1 VDHVEK
7 GIEEMQ
13 QSPSESYLI
22 FSEMRDNKK
31 LNELL
36 PVIYRAGYDGRTL
49 IVNLPSGPMNSCP
62 FAKDCAASPV
72 PLDAEGNQLRRQDW
86 REAKSWKI
94 VNGPDQKFRCYAA
107 SLEVIF
113 KGLRDNTHHNLDLLQ
128 AARKA
133 GGRHGM
139 AALIERSLKRA
150 GAWDTKSVLR
160 LHSSGEFFTA
170 GYLDAWIDVAQR
182 TPSNRYYAYTKAVG
196 WAVARRDR
204 IPSNLAITV
213 SRGGTQDELISRF
226 NMKESIV
233 VGSEE
238 EAAALGLKVDHD
250 DSHAL
255 FGTESFALVIHGAGN
270 AKLKGTSI
278 QPTIELIAAD

>member
-1 VDHVEK
+1 MH
-7 GIEEMQ
+7 
-13 QSPSESYLI
+13 QSPEPVYLI
-22 FSEMRDNKK
+22 FSEMRDNEK
-31 LNELL
+31 LQQLL

-49 IVNLPSGPMNSCP
+49 ILNLPSGPENSCP
-62 FAKDCAASPV
+62 FAKDCAASAV
-72 PLDAEGNQLRRQDW
+72 PLDADGNQLPRREW

-94 VNGPDQKFRCYAA
+94 KNGEDQKFRCYAA
-107 SLEVIF
+107 SMEVVY
-113 KGLRDNTHHNLDLLQ
+113 KGLRTNTHINLDLLQ

-160 LHSSGEFFTA
+160 LHSNGEFFTA
-170 GYLDAWIDVAQR
+170 TYLDAWIDVAR
-182 TPSNRYYAYTKAVG
+182 ATPSNRYYAYTKAVG
-196 WAVARRDR
+196 WVVARRDR
-204 IPSNLAITV
+204 IPTNFNITV
-213 SRGGTQDELISRF
+213 SRGGTQDELITRF
-226 NMKESIV
+226 GLKESIV

-238 EAAALGLKVDHD
+238 EAVALGLEVDHD

-255 FGTESFALVIHGAGN
+255 FGMESFALVIHGVGN
-270 AKLKGTSI
+270 KKLEGTRM

>member
-1 VDHVEK
+1 
-7 GIEEMQ
+7 MN
-13 QSPSESYLI
+13 QSPVEGYLK
-22 FSEMRDNKK
+22 FSEMQANAK
-31 LNELL
+31 LRQLL
-36 PVIYRAGYDGRTL
+36 PVIHRAGYDGRTL
-49 IVNLPSGPMNSCP
+49 ILNLPSGPLNSCP

-72 PLDAEGNQLRRQDW
+72 PMDADGNILPRARW
-86 REAKSWKI
+86 REATNWKI
-94 VNGPDQKFRCYAA
+94 VNGEHQQFLCYAA

-113 KGLRDNTHHNLDLLQ
+113 KGLRENAHHNLDLLQ

-133 GGRHGM
+133 GGRSGM

-170 GYLDAWIDVAQR
+170 PYLDAWIDVAR
-182 TPSNRYYAYTKAVG
+182 ATPSNRMYAYTKAVG
-196 WAVARRDR
+196 WVVARRDR
-204 IPSNLAITV
+204 IPTNFNITV

-238 EAAALGLKVDHD
+238 EATALGLEIDHD

-255 FGTESFALVIHGAGN
+255 FGTESFALIVHGVSN
-270 AKLKGTSI
+270 KKLVGTRM

>member
-1 VDHVEK
+1 
-7 GIEEMQ
+7 MN
-13 QSPSESYLI
+13 QSPSTGYLK
-22 FSEMRDNKK
+22 FSEMTNNAK
-31 LNELL
+31 LKQLL
-36 PVIYRAGYDGRTL
+36 PVIERAGYDGRTL
-49 IVNLPSGPMNSCP
+49 ILNLPSGPLNSCP

-72 PLDAEGNQLRRQDW
+72 PMDADGNILPRTRW
-86 REAKSWKI
+86 REATNWKI
-94 VNGPDQKFRCYAA
+94 VNGEHQQFRCYAA

-113 KGLRDNTHHNLDLLQ
+113 KGLRENAHHNLDMLQ

-133 GGRHGM
+133 GGRWGM

-170 GYLDAWIDVAQR
+170 GYLDAWIDVAR
-182 TPSNRYYAYTKAVG
+182 ATPSNRYYAYTKAVG
-196 WAVARRDR
+196 WVVARRDR
-204 IPSNLAITV
+204 IPSNLNITM
-213 SRGGTQDELISRF
+213 SRGGTQDDLISRF
-226 NMKESIV
+226 GLKESVV

-238 EAAALGLKVDHD
+238 EAAALGLEVDHD

-255 FGTESFALVIHGAGN
+255 FGSESFALVIHGSGN
-270 AKLKGTSI
+270 AKLKGKQI

>member
-1 VDHVEK
+1 
-7 GIEEMQ
+7 MN
-13 QSPSESYLI
+13 QSPSTGYLK
-22 FSEMRDNKK
+22 FSEMANNAK
-31 LNELL
+31 LKQLL
-36 PVIYRAGYDGRTL
+36 PVIERAGYDGRTL
-49 IVNLPSGPMNSCP
+49 IVNLPSGPENSCP
-62 FAKDCAASPV
+62 FAKDCAASTV
-72 PLDAEGNQLRRQDW
+72 PLDADGNQMRRQDW
-86 REAKSWKI
+86 REATNWKI
-94 VNGPDQKFRCYAA
+94 VNGEHQQFRCYAA
-107 SLEVIF
+107 SLEAIF
-113 KGLRDNTHHNLDLLQ
+113 KGLRENAHHNLDLLQ

-170 GYLDAWIDVAQR
+170 PYLDAWIDVAR
-182 TPSNRYYAYTKAVG
+182 ATPSNRYYAYTKAVG
-196 WAVARRDR
+196 WVVARRDR
-204 IPSNLAITV
+204 IPANFNITM
-213 SRGGTQDELISRF
+213 SRGGTQDALISRF
-226 NMKESIV
+226 GLKESIV

-238 EAAALGLKVDHD
+238 EAAALGLEVDHD

-270 AKLKGTSI
+270 AKLKGTQI

>member
-1 VDHVEK
+1 MHQTPLQD
-7 GIEEMQ
+7 
-13 QSPSESYLI
+13 YLI
-22 FSEMRDNKK
+22 FSEMANNKK
-31 LNELL
+31 LKQLL

-49 IVNLPSGPMNSCP
+49 TVNLPSGPLNSCP

-72 PLDAEGNQLRRQDW
+72 PMDADGNILPRVRW
-86 REAKSWKI
+86 REATNWKI
-94 VNGPDQKFRCYAA
+94 VNGEHQQFRCYAA
-107 SLEVIF
+107 SLEVVF
-113 KGLRDNTHHNLDLLQ
+113 KGLRENTHHNLDLLQ

-133 GGRHGM
+133 GGRSGM

-170 GYLDAWIDVAQR
+170 SYLDAWIDVAR
-182 TPSNRYYAYTKAVG
+182 ATPSNRYYAYTKAVG
-196 WAVARRDR
+196 WVVARRDR
-204 IPSNLAITV
+204 IPTNLAITM

-238 EAAALGLKVDHD
+238 EAAALGLDVDHD

-255 FGTESFALVIHGAGN
+255 FGAENFALIIHGAGN
-270 AKLKGTSI
+270 FKLKGTNI
-278 QPTIELIAAD
+278 QPGIELIAAD